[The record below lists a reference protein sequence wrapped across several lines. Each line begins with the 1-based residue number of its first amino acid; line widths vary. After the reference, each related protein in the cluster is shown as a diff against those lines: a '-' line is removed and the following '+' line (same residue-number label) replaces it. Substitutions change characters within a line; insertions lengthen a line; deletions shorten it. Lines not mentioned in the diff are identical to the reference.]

1 MILPPLRGEKRMT
14 SVGASFSPPLRGG
27 VDATSIKYS
36 EAPFYG
42 ADGVVSKFR
51 RICLWLTTTPSAR
64 LRMLR
69 GFFLIA
75 QPPLLGELGEEGN
88 GGMAH
93 RHDNSGPQY

>member
-14 SVGASFSPPLRGG
+14 SVGASFSPSSSRRRGL
-27 VDATSIKYS
+27 DFNKISRS
-36 EAPFYG
+36 LLYG

-64 LRMLR
+64 LRLLR

-75 QPPLLGELGEEGN
+75 QPPLLGEEGN

-93 RHDNSGPQY
+93 GRDNSGPQY